1 LRLEHVDAEW
11 QALFGMSLREA
22 EGTTGIE
29 TVHPDDHRVAAIAGI
44 DLLGGS
50 TLNLRLRIRLHGRF
64 KLCRVVVQPC
74 FDAEGRFAGAHGFTW
89 QTTEPTH
96 APKPEPTAHAQEQRI
111 IPVQFRL

>member
-11 QALFGMSLREA
+11 QELFGLSLREV

-29 TVHPDDHRVAAIAGI
+29 TVYLDDHRLAAIAGI
-44 DLLGGS
+44 NLVGGS

-64 KLCRVVVQPC
+64 KLCSVVVQPC

-89 QTTEPTH
+89 QTTQPINATH
-96 APKPEPTAHAQEQRI
+96 TEHPAHTQEQRI
-111 IPVQFRL
+111 IPVQFRA